1 MTVQGGINK
10 GADKKILTKKNRNIL
25 FLVCC
30 VLLGI
35 ILLLYGNG
43 LFDKKTPKP
52 ERGDQYYLLEQ
63 YIADLE
69 ESIEKLCSGVPGVSD
84 VRVAVTLESGFEY
97 VYATDSKTRPD
108 GAVEI
113 KYITIGSGSSEVAVY
128 ITEKLPAIAGVG
140 IVCRGGSDPAIQQK
154 LLALISA
161 AYNVKTNKIYI
172 TGT

>member
-1 MTVQGGINK
+1 MTLQGGINK
-10 GADKKILTKKNRNIL
+10 GADKKILSKKSRNML
-25 FLVCC
+25 FLACC

-35 ILLLYGNG
+35 TLLLYGSG
-43 LFDKKTPKP
+43 KFGEKP
-52 ERGDQYYLLEQ
+52 AKSEKNDQYYLLEQ
-63 YIADLE
+63 YISDLE
-69 ESIEKLCSGVPGVSD
+69 ESITRLCSNVSGVSD

-97 VYATDSKTRPD
+97 VYATDSRTRPD

-128 ITEKLPAIAGVG
+128 ITEKLPEIAGIG